1 MKGTLSLK
9 PQADVEHVHV
19 REAKGIAAEIGYPGD
34 THMIAYALAL
44 IEAKDEWQNKP
55 RR

>member
-1 MKGTLSLK
+1 MKPTLSLK
-9 PQADVEHVHV
+9 PQPDVEHVHV
-19 REAKGIAAEIGYPGD
+19 REAKGIAAEIGYDGD
-34 THMIAYALAL
+34 PNMIAFALAL